1 MLLSAVNEDEG
12 DHECSHP
19 DKYSAFNKLLAMLII
34 LLKKNRS
41 IRDAIGDI
49 FLVCSLVGL
58 EQRDFKL
65 ALGLLQFVCSKL
77 FNHDDR
83 DWGDMMLST
92 LQEIYPKIER
102 GRAEHTNDDELEKL
116 TQAKNLIEPLW
127 MYHLLE
133 SGKVNMTD
141 D

>member
-1 MLLSAVNEDEG
+1 VLLSAVNEDEG
-12 DHECSHP
+12 DHDCSQS
-19 DKYSAFNKLLAMLII
+19 DKYSAFNKLLGMLII

-41 IRDAIGDI
+41 IMDAIGDI

-58 EQRDFKL
+58 EQKDFEL

-77 FNHDDR
+77 FNHDDM

-102 GRAEHTNDDELEKL
+102 GRTEHRNDDELEKL
-116 TQAKNLIEPLW
+116 THAKNLIEPLW
-127 MYHLLE
+127 TYHLFE